1 MTLNRRLGSSVNS
14 YGSYYPSENRHG
26 GPVSTQYHPCNNPYE
41 CEDEE
46 ASIPFVNASREIELV
61 ASALISWI
69 DNDCKGY
76 PYSKNED
83 AARYLNSMKWMEGY
97 TLEEIDEDKF
107 FEDVIIPIAEQ
118 NLCDWGELI
127 EGYDIPEIRAQY
139 RKAHDAAIKILGDE
153 HFIDPEF
160 LEAAE

>member
-26 GPVSTQYHPCNNPYE
+26 GTTGAQYHPLDYT
-41 CEDEE
+41 
-46 ASIPFVNASREIELV
+46 ASLRTRYNARGYVDASREIELV
-61 ASALISWI
+61 ASALISWL

-76 PYSKNED
+76 PYSKNKD
-83 AARYLNSMKWMEGY
+83 AARYLKSMDWMEGY

-127 EGYDIPEIRAQY
+127 EGYDIPSIRAQY
-139 RKAHDAAIKILGDE
+139 RNVHALAMKILGDE